1 MAQFLFTTTICYL
14 LILNNIVVF
23 ISLSMDQDFIYW
35 LYGLS
40 ASMAQARELILERH
54 APLI

>member
-1 MAQFLFTTTICYL
+1 M
-14 LILNNIVVF
+14 F

-40 ASMAQARELILERH
+40 APMAQARELILERH